1 MDPAEYRR
9 ILGHFATGVTI
20 ITTCDEEGRPAG
32 LTANAFAAV
41 SLDPPLVLVCVDR
54 TAESHRLI
62 ERAGHF
68 AVNVL
73 ADSQETLARRF
84 AEKDRERRFEGV
96 AWRKETTG
104 APVLAEVLAW
114 IDCRVHA
121 RTEGGDHTI
130 FIGEVAAADALDGA
144 PLLFY
149 RAGFGGF
156 TP

>member
-1 MDPAEYRR
+1 MDSSEYRR
-9 ILGHFATGVTI
+9 VLGHFATGVTV
-20 ITTCDEEGRPAG
+20 ITTCDAAGHPAG

-54 TAESHRLI
+54 HAETHGLI
-62 ERAGHF
+62 ARAGHF

-96 AWRKETTG
+96 AWRTEATG
-104 APVLAEVLAW
+104 APVLAHVLAW

-121 RTEGGDHTI
+121 RTDGGDHTI
-130 FIGEVAAADALDGA
+130 FVGEVAAADALEGA

-149 RAGFGGF
+149 RAGFGRL